1 MGIFGSKRNKK
12 HRCEYEYSY
21 KGRRRSGEVRKPVL
35 YLYPEEITDVEIKLV
50 LKNSK
55 FTCIYPKFNE
65 SENTWK
71 VKAFPNG
78 EISISDKKYPYLFW
92 EAESYVE
99 QDLSK
104 GFVVKAENAQEF
116 LEEKLKMF
124 GLNEKETCDFITYW
138 LPVLIK
144 NKISLCSFQTQKF
157 FDNFVYD
164 ITPKPK
170 TVLRVFLSIK
180 KLNEEIKVEEQEIKE
195 VKREGFTI
203 VEWGGSEIS
212 D

>member
-1 MGIFGSKRNKK
+1 MGIFGSKRNKNHICK
-12 HRCEYEYSY
+12 DSYERGGP
-21 KGRRRSGEVRKPVL
+21 KKVKKPVL
-35 YLYPEEITDVEIKLV
+35 YLYPEEITDVEIKLT

-55 FTCIYPKFNE
+55 FSCIYPNFNE

-71 VKAFPNG
+71 VKAYPNG
-78 EISISDKKYPYLFW
+78 EISIMDKKYPYLFW
-92 EAESYVE
+92 EADSYVA

-124 GLNEKETCDFITYW
+124 GLNEKESCDFITYW

-144 NKISLCSFQTQKF
+144 NKLSLCSFQTQKF
-157 FDNFVYD
+157 FDNFFYD
-164 ITPKPK
+164 IMPKPK

-180 KLNEEIKVEEQEIKE
+180 KLKEEIKIEEQEIKE
-195 VKREGFTI
+195 VKREGFTV
-203 VEWGGSEIS
+203 VEWGGSDINN
-212 D
+212 

>member
-12 HRCEYEYSY
+12 HTCEDSY
-21 KGRRRSGEVRKPVL
+21 NGTKFRKINKVKKPVL
-35 YLYPEEITDVEIKLV
+35 YLYPEEITDVEIKLT

-78 EISISDKKYPYLFW
+78 EISILDKKYPYLFW
-92 EAESYVE
+92 EADSYVA
-99 QDLSK
+99 QALSK

-124 GLNEKETCDFITYW
+124 GLNEKESCDFITYW

-212 D
+212 N

>member
-1 MGIFGSKRNKK
+1 MGIFGSKKNKK
-12 HRCEYEYSY
+12 HRCEYSY
-21 KGRRRSGEVRKPVL
+21 GRRGPTKVKKPVL
-35 YLYPEEITDVEIKLV
+35 YLYPEEITDVEIKLT

-55 FTCIYPKFNE
+55 FTCIYPKFNK

-92 EAESYVE
+92 EADSYDA

-124 GLNEKETCDFITYW
+124 GLNDKEACDFITFW

-144 NKISLCSFQTQKF
+144 NKLSLCSFQTQKF
-157 FDNFVYD
+157 FDSIVYD

-180 KLNEEIKVEEQEIKE
+180 KLNEEIKIEEQEIKE

-203 VEWGGSEIS
+203 VEWGGSEINN
-212 D
+212 

>member
-1 MGIFGSKRNKK
+1 
-12 HRCEYEYSY
+12 
-21 KGRRRSGEVRKPVL
+21 
-35 YLYPEEITDVEIKLV
+35 
-50 LKNSK
+50 
-55 FTCIYPKFNE
+55 
-65 SENTWK
+65 
-71 VKAFPNG
+71 
-78 EISISDKKYPYLFW
+78 
-92 EAESYVE
+92 
-99 QDLSK
+99 
-104 GFVVKAENAQEF
+104 
-116 LEEKLKMF
+116 MF

-180 KLNEEIKVEEQEIKE
+180 KLNEEIKIEEQEIKE

-203 VEWGGSEIS
+203 VEWGGTDIS
-212 D
+212 N

>member
-1 MGIFGSKRNKK
+1 MGIFGSKKNKK
-12 HRCEYEYSY
+12 HTCEDSYEIRGPT
-21 KGRRRSGEVRKPVL
+21 KKKKPVL
-35 YLYPEEITDVEIKLV
+35 YLYPEEITDVEIKLT

-55 FTCIYPKFNE
+55 FTCIYPKFNK

-92 EAESYVE
+92 EADSYDS

-104 GFVVKAENAQEF
+104 GFVIKSENAQEF
-116 LEEKLKMF
+116 LEEKLKKF
-124 GLNEKETCDFITYW
+124 GLNDKEACDFITFW

-144 NKISLCSFQTQKF
+144 NKLSLCSFQTQKF
-157 FDNFVYD
+157 FDGAVYD

-180 KLNEEIKVEEQEIKE
+180 KLNEEIKIEEQEIKE
-195 VKREGFTI
+195 IKREGFTI
-203 VEWGGSEIS
+203 VEWGGSEINN
-212 D
+212 

>member
-1 MGIFGSKRNKK
+1 MGNLGGKKNKNHSCKDSKGIRERKMK
-12 HRCEYEYSY
+12 
-21 KGRRRSGEVRKPVL
+21 KPVL
-35 YLYPEEITDVEIKLV
+35 YLYPEEMTDVEIKLT

-92 EAESYVE
+92 EADSYNA

-116 LEEKLKMF
+116 LEEKLKKF
-124 GLNEKETCDFITYW
+124 GLNEKEACDFITFW

-144 NKISLCSFQTQKF
+144 NKISLCSFQDEKF
-157 FDNFVYD
+157 FENVAYD

-180 KLNEEIKVEEQEIKE
+180 KLNEEIKVEEQEIKG

-203 VEWGGSEIS
+203 VEWGVSEICN
-212 D
+212 